1 MSNNVWRGLRHSGHP
16 LNRLSVKWFSSTKD
30 PALSKHLASYT
41 TRKPGLT
48 LSHAT
53 GHDDFC
59 PRELAKGGKRE
70 QKQRSP
76 RDPFT
81 VCNPT
86 LSSPVEHP

>member
-1 MSNNVWRGLRHSGHP
+1 MSNVWCGLRHSGHP

-59 PRELAKGGKRE
+59 PRAWNWQRVGSVSRSRE
-70 QKQRSP
+70 VPEIHAQYAIPHYPPQ
-76 RDPFT
+76 
-81 VCNPT
+81 
-86 LSSPVEHP
+86 